1 MTAHQTG
8 DLVLGLDIG
17 GTKLAAG
24 LVSVTGEV
32 LAYQRAASRIW
43 EGPAATI
50 ERLFALGTDAIART
64 GAEPTAVGIGCGGP
78 LDSQSGVILSPPGMP
93 DWVQVPIADMASER
107 FGVPVFLDND
117 GTAGACGEYLF
128 GPWREVTSLAYLT
141 IGTGIGG
148 GLVLDGR
155 PYRGST
161 GNGVEFGHLV
171 VDWQGRRCNC
181 GQTGCAEAYVSG
193 TAIGARASEALAAGA
208 HSVLSGTIVTAADVS
223 SASARGDE
231 FATGIWDESMRILG
245 RLVAQ
250 VINAVEPEVVVL
262 GGGVTQAG
270 AMLIDPVR
278 RYALAGVMSPATT
291 RTRVDLTALRDRVG
305 VVGAA
310 AIAIDRRASAGLSG
324 AVQ

>member
-1 MTAHQTG
+1 MTAQRAG

-24 LVSVTGEV
+24 VVSATGEV
-32 LAYQRAASRIW
+32 LAYQRTPSRIW
-43 EGPAATI
+43 EGPEAAI
-50 ERLFALGTDAIART
+50 ARLFALGRSVLEQADAQVA
-64 GAEPTAVGIGCGGP
+64 AVGVGCGGP
-78 LDSQSGVILSPPGMP
+78 LDVQTGVILSPPGLP
-93 DWVQVPIADMASER
+93 DWVHVPITDLSTAE
-107 FGVPVFLDND
+107 FGVPAFLDND
-117 GTAGACGEYLF
+117 GTAGAFGEYLF
-128 GPWREVTSLAYLT
+128 GPWRHVRSLAYLT

-171 VDWQGRRCNC
+171 VDWKGRRCNC
-181 GQTGCAEAYVSG
+181 GQLGCAEGYVSG

-208 HSVLSGTIVTAADVS
+208 QSCLTGPTVTAAEV
-223 SASARGDE
+223 AAAAAPGDE
-231 FATGIWDESMRILG
+231 FASSLWEESMAILG

-270 AMLIDPVR
+270 AMLIEPVR
-278 RYALAGVMSPATT
+278 RFALAGVMSPATN
-291 RTRVDLTALRDRVG
+291 RTTVELTALRDHVG
-305 VVGAA
+305 VLGAA
-310 AIAIDRRASAGLSG
+310 AIAIDRMPSTSLSG
-324 AVQ
+324 PV